1 MIPHARHAITDDD
14 RAAVM
19 AVLDSPRL
27 TQGEKVAEFEAS
39 LCAASGARYA
49 VAVSSGTA
57 ALWCAA
63 GVRTRL
69 AADNDVRLR
78 VTVPA
83 ITFVATA
90 NAFRL
95 HGAEVVIG
103 DIDPATWC
111 MKPPGVMVT
120 FAGYPCETDDTTRIV
135 DAAHG
140 PLRKGG
146 EFMRCLSFHPSKAFT
161 TGEGGAVLTDVVGA
175 YEALCRWRDNG
186 RATAAEQPQFAGL
199 NLRMSDIHAAL
210 GISQLRRYP
219 SWQARRRAIAAHYWS
234 EFASI
239 ECQGQHRH
247 PDHAYHLFILW
258 LDPARY
264 NRDDVRGRLAER
276 GVGTQI
282 HYEPLYRL
290 PEYVDVY
297 ASTHSTY
304 KPPQRYPNAERY
316 YAGCLSIPMSHT
328 LTDGEVEHVVKSV
341 KEVLA

>member
-1 MIPHARHAITDDD
+1 MIPHARHVITDDD

-27 TQGEKVAEFEAS
+27 TQGEKVAEFEAA

-49 VAVSSGTA
+49 VAVSSGSA
-57 ALWCAA
+57 ALWCVA
-63 GVRTRL
+63 GVRAR
-69 AADNDVRLR
+69 AAAAVGKRIR
-78 VTVPA
+78 MTVPA

-90 NAFRL
+90 NAFAL

-103 DIDPATWC
+103 DIDPITWC
-111 MKPPGVMVT
+111 CMKAHGVVPVT
-120 FAGYPCETDDTTRIV
+120 FAGYPCEADDTTLTV

-140 PLRKGG
+140 PLRKGS
-146 EFMRCLSFHPSKAFT
+146 ELMRCLSFHPSKAFT
-161 TGEGGAVLTDVVGA
+161 TGEGGAVLTDNEEVRDD
-175 YEALCRWRDNG
+175 LCRWRDNG
-186 RATAAEQPQFAGL
+186 RATMIEQPQFAGL

-210 GISQLRRYP
+210 GISQLRKYGA
-219 SWQARRRAIAAHYWS
+219 WQARRRDIAAHYRR
-234 EFASI
+234 EFAGI
-239 ECQGQHRH
+239 DGLVMQADH
-247 PDHAYHLFILW
+247 PEHAYHLFVLW
-258 LDPARY
+258 IDAGARRWNAGARDLVRAHLDA
-264 NRDDVRGRLAER
+264 L

-290 PEYVDVY
+290 PEYVDTP
-297 ASTHSTY
+297 S
-304 KPPQRYPNAERY
+304 RYHNAERY